1 MESLHHDL
9 GGKWEAEESQRP
21 AQGWGS
27 GDRWGHAGTPSSPVT
42 SLVGH
47 CGRGELGTS
56 AGALSRRPRT
66 REKASARGDRR
77 DRSALRNA
85 ALQALGSG
93 HPWKQVTGTSCP
105 TEAARD
111 PRRWNSRAAKVNG
124 SREKFSALEQR
135 RLGFLSRPT
144 AQPPTF
150 LPSPPLTPGP
160 VSSVLR
166 AHRLR
171 THPTNSSCR
180 N

>member
-1 MESLHHDL
+1 MGGRGVPEALLGVGVGGSL
-9 GGKWEAEESQRP
+9 
-21 AQGWGS
+21 
-27 GDRWGHAGTPSSPVT
+27 GTCGALHLLRSPVWSAT
-42 SLVGH
+42 G
-47 CGRGELGTS
+47 GRGELGTS
-56 AGALSRRPRT
+56 AGALSRTPRT

-77 DRSALRNA
+77 DRSALRRNA

>member
-1 MESLHHDL
+1 MTL
-9 GGKWEAEESQRP
+9 GG
-21 AQGWGS
+21 S
-27 GDRWGHAGTPSSPVT
+27 GRERSPRGPPRGGGRGIAGDMRGTPSPPVT

-105 TEAARD
+105 TEATRD

>member
-1 MESLHHDL
+1 MTL
-9 GGKWEAEESQRP
+9 GGSGRQRSP
-21 AQGWGS
+21 RGPPRGGGRGIA
-27 GDRWGHAGTPSSPVT
+27 GDMRGTPSSPVT

-77 DRSALRNA
+77 DRSALRRNA
-85 ALQALGSG
+85 ALQAWGSG

-150 LPSPPLTPGP
+150 LPSPPLTLGP